1 MAVPLM
7 PDQREGHGQFFRL
20 LLINRNGKGD
30 QLPLVEFIVVVTVVR
45 GGGDI
50 VMAGLRRHKHRLFE
64 ARQAHGDRALASH
77 LL

>member
-1 MAVPLM
+1 MAVPFM
-7 PDQREGHGQFFRL
+7 PDQREGHGQFIRL
-20 LLINRNGKGD
+20 LLINGDRKRD
-30 QLPLVEFIVVVTVVR
+30 QLTLVEFIVVVTVVR

-64 ARQAHGDRALASH
+64 ARQAHGDSAIASN